1 MLKAMFRKRKR
12 VFNAAFHCVL
22 FISRFLDVAD
32 EHRSGDEE
40 IGRRLFLRL

>member
-22 FISRFLDVAD
+22 FISRFLHVACNKRRKKSDDV
-32 EHRSGDEE
+32 
-40 IGRRLFLRL
+40 LFLRL